1 MSSSDVLVR
10 SFAGGEIT
18 PEMYGRLDN
27 VKFQTGLAQCLNAVV
42 LPHGPVTKRPGFEFV
57 DYAGDSTQ
65 AVRIIPFA
73 FSAEQTMVI
82 ELGAGYVKFHTAGS
96 TLQAGSPAAYNGAT
110 AYTPGDLVSSAG
122 VNYYC
127 IANTT
132 GNAPPNVTYWYAL
145 PSADYQI
152 PSPYAAADLF
162 KLRYTQSADVLTITG
177 IGYSPRELRRLGATK
192 WVLSTPTLGAS
203 VSTPGVPT
211 VAVTAGTG
219 TAYNKNHYYKV
230 TAVSSDGAE
239 ESLSP
244 GASSAAANDLSLSG
258 AKNVVSWTASSITSP
273 SYRVYKAVNDV
284 DKLYGFIGE
293 TTGLSFTDDN
303 ITPDYSRNPPASTI
317 RLDTSGNYPTA
328 VTYYEQRRMFAG
340 TTNYPQTIYGTRVG
354 TENNLS
360 ISNPSGAD
368 DALSFSIKAQQ
379 QNAVKHLVPLNDLL
393 VLTAGGVW
401 RVTSTDGALVPA
413 TVSAKTQTFYGSN
426 DVAPALTGHSCLY
439 METNG
444 RRLRDIG
451 YSWENQAYT
460 SDDRSIMAPHL
471 FLGYTVVDMAYMKS
485 PDQLL
490 WCVRSDGKLLVMAYV
505 PEHQV
510 FGWSQADTDG
520 TFESVCVVTE
530 NNEDVL
536 YAVVR
541 RTLAAGT
548 VRCIERMATRY
559 FGEQEDAFYV
569 DCGLTYSG
577 SPVTTITGLSHLN
590 GKDVVALADGAVVR
604 FSSSLSGGTIT
615 LPAAASVVHVGLE
628 YSADIKLL
636 PLSIEG
642 APAGAQGRPMA
653 VDYAYLRVDQTG
665 TLSVGP
671 SFDDLTEVPIRTNEP
686 YGSPPRLQSRVLDI
700 FINPGITTE
709 VDTQLCVRSNDPV
722 PLTLSSIAMKVTYEG

>member
-27 VKFQTGLAQCLNAVV
+27 VKFQTGLAKCLNAFI
-42 LPHGPVTKRPGFEFV
+42 LPHGPVAKRPGLQFV
-57 DYAGDSTQ
+57 DYAGNSAS

-73 FSAEQTMVI
+73 FSTEQTMVI
-82 ELGAGYVKFHTAGS
+82 ELGAAYVKFHTQGA

-110 AYTPGDLVSSAG
+110 AYVPGDLVSRLG

-127 IANTT
+127 IANST
-132 GNAPPNVTYWYAL
+132 GNTPPNASFWYAL

-177 IGYSPRELRRLGATK
+177 VGYRPRELRRLGATQ
-192 WVLSTPTLGAS
+192 WVLSAPTLGSA
-203 VSTPGVPT
+203 VAQPGVPT

-219 TAYNKNHYYKV
+219 TAYNKSIFYKV
-230 TAVSSDGAE
+230 TAVSADGTE
-239 ESLSP
+239 ESLSA
-244 GASSAAANDLSLSG
+244 GASTAAVTDLSLPGS
-258 AKNVVSWTASSITSP
+258 KNVVSWSASSLTTP
-273 SYRVYKAVNDV
+273 SYRVYKAVNDT

-293 TTGLSFTDDN
+293 TVGTSFTDDN
-303 ITPDYSRNPPASTI
+303 ITPDYSRNPPASVI
-317 RLDTSGNYPTA
+317 RLDSAGNYPTA
-328 VTYYEQRRMFAG
+328 VTYNDQRRMFGG
-340 TTNYPQTIYGTRVG
+340 TSNAPQNIFGTRVG
-354 TENNLS
+354 TESNLS
-360 ISNPSGAD
+360 ISNPGGSD

-393 VLTAGGVW
+393 VLTSGGVW
-401 RVTSTDGALVPA
+401 RVTATDGALVPE
-413 TVSAKTQTFYGSN
+413 TLSTKTQTFYGAN
-426 DVAPALTGHSCLY
+426 DVTPALTGNSCLY
-439 METNG
+439 AETNG

-451 YSWENQAYT
+451 YSWERQAFT

-471 FLGYTVVDMAYMKS
+471 FLGYTLVDMAYMKS

-490 WCVRSDGKLLVMAYV
+490 WCVRSDGKLLTMAYV

-510 FGWSQADTDG
+510 FGWSQSETDG
-520 TFESVCVVTE
+520 AFESVCVVTE

-548 VRCIERMATRY
+548 VRCIERLATRY
-559 FGEQEDAFYV
+559 FTNQEDSFYV
-569 DCGLTYSG
+569 DCGLTYDG
-577 SPVTTITGLSHLN
+577 SPVTTITGLDHLN
-590 GKDVVALADGAVVR
+590 GKNVIALADGAVVR
-604 FSSSLSGGTIT
+604 FGSSLSGGTIT
-615 LPAAASVVHVGLE
+615 LPAAASVVHVGLA
-628 YSADIKLL
+628 YTGDVQLL

-642 APAGAQGRPMA
+642 MAAGGQGRVKA
-653 VDYAYLRVDQTG
+653 IDYTHLRVNQTG
-665 TLSVGP
+665 TFKIGP
-671 SFDDLTEVPIRTNEP
+671 TFSNLIDVPIRTDEP

-700 FINPGITTE
+700 FINPGLDDE
-709 VDTQLCVRSNDPV
+709 DAQLCIRSDDPV
-722 PLTLSSIAMKVTYEG
+722 PMTISSIAMKVSIGG